1 MTALAG
7 FWVLDGHCDA
17 AGRCDAMLAAQ
28 AGLGRDG
35 IARRQA
41 GPVAMGRALTR
52 LLPEDGF
59 DSQPHSPTGNS
70 SLMVA
75 DLRLDNRTELGASL
89 GLATSQSSGL
99 ADSSLLGRA
108 LDRWGEAA
116 VERLAGDFAFAWFDS
131 TSGRL
136 LLARDPLG
144 QRPLFYARSPAFVAF
159 ASMPRGLHALPEVE
173 RRPDASTV
181 ARFLAHLPRTGPE
194 SFFTGVERVEPGHV
208 VTLTP
213 AAVSSR
219 PYWRP
224 PRETLRLERFEDYVE
239 AFRAELDRAVAV
251 RLRGAGKMT
260 AAHLS
265 GGWDSSA
272 VAATAARL
280 LGPGARLAAFTS
292 IPRTGGDEAGRRFS
306 DEGPLATATASLYP
320 NVVHY
325 LLPNPAESP
334 LVRLER
340 DLAFYERPLFNPCNH
355 VWLAGLR
362 RAARD
367 AGASVL
373 LSGEIG
379 NWTISAGRTAL
390 LADYLREGR
399 PLAAW
404 RAAAALVRCR
414 GARWRGALAAGLGP
428 WIPEPLW
435 RRLQPLSSDPG
446 GQVRPALQPELL
458 ARMAAEQ
465 AALAPPRRLDR
476 FEHTLAALSAMD
488 FGEHR
493 KAVLAGWGLDKR
505 DPTADV
511 RLVEFCLSLPTDML
525 LDARRRRPLARAA
538 LADRVPAAVLDRQ
551 GKGYQASDW
560 HVALTRD
567 LDRAR
572 DLVDRIAADPLAA
585 SILDTDMLRGL
596 LRAWPTSGWQ
606 QPLTIALYRNLFLQA
621 LSAGA
626 FLLFAQQPPPPP
638 PPLPLERG
646 A

>member
-7 FWVLDGHCDA
+7 FWGFDGGFDA
-17 AGRCDAMLAAQ
+17 AGRCAAMLAAQ
-28 AGLGRDG
+28 AELGPDG
-35 IARRQA
+35 IAQRRSGA
-41 GPVAMGRALTR
+41 LAMGRALFR
-52 LLPEDGF
+52 LLPEDGM
-59 DSQPHSPTGNS
+59 DVQPLRPAGPS
-70 SLMVA
+70 SLLVA
-75 DLRLDNRTELGASL
+75 DVRLDNRPELASAL
-89 GLATSQSSGL
+89 GVAAAEAGSLS
-99 ADSSLLGRA
+99 DSSLLGRA
-108 LDRWGEAA
+108 LERWGEAA
-116 VERLAGDFAFAWFDS
+116 VDRLAGDFAFAWFDGA
-131 TSGRL
+131 SGRL

-144 QRPLFYARSPAFVAF
+144 QRPLFYARRPAFAAF
-159 ASMPRGLHALPEVE
+159 ASMPRGLHALPELE
-173 RRPDASTV
+173 RRPDASSV

-194 SFFTGVERVEPGHV
+194 SFFAGVERVEPGHV
-208 VTLTP
+208 VTLSP
-213 AAVSSR
+213 ASVSSR

-224 PRETLRLERFEDYVE
+224 RRQTLRLARFEDYVE

-251 RLRGAGKMT
+251 RLRGAGPVA

-280 LGPGARLAAFTS
+280 LAPGARLAAFTS
-292 IPRTGGDEAGRRFS
+292 VPRTGGEEAGRRFS
-306 DEGPLATATASLYP
+306 DEGPLAAATASLYP
-320 NVVHY
+320 NVVHR
-325 LLPNPAESP
+325 LLPNPDQSP

-362 RAARD
+362 RAARE
-367 AGASVL
+367 AGARVL

-390 LADYLREGR
+390 LADHVREGR

-404 RAAAALVRCR
+404 RAAASLVRS
-414 GARWRGALAAGLGP
+414 GDARRRGALAAALGP

-435 RRLQPLSSDPG
+435 HRLQPLSSDPG

-458 ARMAAEQ
+458 ARMAEEQ
-465 AALAPPRRLDR
+465 AALPPPRRLDR
-476 FEHTLAALSAMD
+476 FDHSLAALAAMD

-505 DPTADV
+505 DPTADSG
-511 RLVEFCLSLPTDML
+511 LIQFCLSLPTDML
-525 LDARRRRPLARAA
+525 LDGRRRRPLARAA
-538 LADRVPAAVLDRQ
+538 LADRVPAALLDRQ

-567 LDRAR
+567 LERAR
-572 DLVDRIAADPLAA
+572 DLVERIAADPLAA
-585 SILDTDMLRGL
+585 SILDTEGLRGL
-596 LRAWPTSGWQ
+596 LSAWPASGWE
-606 QPLTIALYRNLFLQA
+606 QPLAIARYRNLFLQA

-626 FLLFAQQPPPPP
+626 FLLDAQRPPPPP
-638 PPLPLERG
+638 PPQPLERG